1 MVQVNN
7 CSVEKLK
14 TQKQVVYYFLNK
26 ENCTELIW
34 INLTHGKLEVNWSWP
49 GRAGFLSPLLQR
61 LTISVILSLIY
72 VYDIV
77 DLETD
82 LHRWDQNG
90 NGVIDKG
97 EIEALGDYMPDPPS
111 PEEVEQFD
119 FDHNGSI
126 DLNELKIAL
135 GYKPYPSG

>member
-1 MVQVNN
+1 M
-7 CSVEKLK
+7 
-14 TQKQVVYYFLNK
+14 
-26 ENCTELIW
+26 
-34 INLTHGKLEVNWSWP
+34 
-49 GRAGFLSPLLQR
+49 SPLLPC

-72 VYDIV
+72 IYDIV

-111 PEEVEQFD
+111 PEDIEQFD